1 MTSTT
6 IATQTETGQSVNEE
20 AQRLAVLAEY
30 GVMDT
35 PPERDFDVL
44 VQRVAQVC
52 DAPIA
57 LLGLIGADRHWF
69 KARVGVEIHEV
80 PRAVTFCA
88 HTVLGDDIFEVPDAA
103 VDPRFAGDALVTGEP
118 GIRFYAGVP
127 LRSREG
133 PNLGTVCVIDR
144 VPRRLSA
151 AQRDALRQVG
161 RDAAAQL
168 ERRRQLRGPLFER
181 MLETVDRD
189 PLEAEPGELPVAGA
203 RLGRYTILDELGR
216 GAMATVY
223 AAYDEQL
230 DRKVAIKLIRN
241 PNVRVQQEARAVA
254 RISHPNV
261 VPIYEIGTFE
271 GHDFIAMELI
281 VGGRL
286 STWQWARSRNIHDI
300 IAMYA
305 QAGRGLAAAHR
316 AGLVHR
322 DFKPDNVIVD
332 SSGRPRVGDFGLAH
346 VRGPAGDH
354 EQDHTPA
361 SADDLATRDDSV
373 VGTPAYMAPE
383 QLLCGDV
390 DERTDQFGLCAA
402 LYEAVYGVR
411 PYRGGSL
418 EELRASARAGVL
430 QEPPAGATV
439 PPALGALLRRGLAP
453 NPADRWPSLA
463 DLLDQLDLLDAQRD
477 PAAAGS
483 QRRRIVIALVV
494 CTAAFGVQ
502 INSGA
507 TDAADIHLG
516 PMLATPVGVLL
527 VMGLGVYLA
536 RAALPR
542 NSHHRRMIT
551 VLFAIILGDIIVPLV
566 GARAGF
572 SVEQIVLVEMLLTG
586 HAFLTAAPIVSPRF
600 LLGWAISWVGAASL
614 TFGAP
619 VLPTSTLCS
628 LLCTVVFVLSWSY
641 VPSGT
646 PHLLGRQRVPLDEAL
661 APQGQDRSSRA
672 TTGCVASDG

>member
-1 MTSTT
+1 MTTTT
-6 IATQTETGQSVNEE
+6 IATQPENQRSADDE
-20 AQRLAVLAEY
+20 ARRLMVLARY

-35 PPERDFDVL
+35 PPERDFDAL

-57 LLGLIGADRHWF
+57 LLGLIDADRQWF
-69 KARVGVEIHEV
+69 KASVGVEIQEV
-80 PRAVTFCA
+80 PRAVTMCA
-88 HTVLGDDIFEVPDAA
+88 HTMLGDDIFEVPDAA
-103 VDPRFAGDALVTGEP
+103 ADPRFAGDPLVTGAP

-133 PNLGTVCVIDR
+133 PNLGTLCVIDR

-151 AQRDALRQVG
+151 AQREALRQVG
-161 RDAAAQL
+161 REAVAQL
-168 ERRRQLRGPLFER
+168 ERRRQLRRPLFER

-189 PLEAEPGELPVAGA
+189 PQEARPGELPIAGA

-223 AAYDEQL
+223 TAYDDQL

-261 VPIYEIGTFE
+261 VQIYEIGTFE

-281 VGGRL
+281 DGINL
-286 STWQWARSRNIHDI
+286 TTWQRARSRNIHDI

-322 DFKPDNVIVD
+322 DVKPDNVIVD
-332 SSGRPRVGDFGLAH
+332 SSGRPRVSDFGLAH
-346 VRGPAGDH
+346 VRDPAEDLEH
-354 EQDHTPA
+354 DPTLA
-361 SADDLATRDDSV
+361 SADDLATHDDPV

-383 QLLCGDV
+383 QLLGGEV
-390 DERTDQFGLCAA
+390 DARADQFGLCAS

-411 PYRGGSL
+411 PYRGGSI

-430 QEPPAGATV
+430 QEPPPGATV
-439 PPALGALLRRGLAP
+439 PPALRALLRRGLAR

-463 DLLDQLDLLDAQRD
+463 ALLDQLDLLDVQRD

-483 QRRRIVIALVV
+483 QRRRMVVALIVV
-494 CTAAFGVQ
+494 CIAALGMQ
-502 INSGA
+502 LGSGA
-507 TDAADIHLG
+507 TDGADIHLG
-516 PMLATPVGVLL
+516 RLLATPVAVLV
-527 VMGLGVYLA
+527 VMAFGVYLA

-551 VLFAIILGDIIVPLV
+551 VLFTIILGYIIVPLI
-566 GARAGF
+566 GTLAGF
-572 SVEQIVLVEMLLTG
+572 SAPQIVLIEMLLMG
-586 HAFLTAAPIVSPRF
+586 HAFLAAAPIVSPA
-600 LLGWAISWVGAASL
+600 LLLSCVISWVGAAAVAWGTPAL
-614 TFGAP
+614 AT
-619 VLPTSTLCS
+619 LTLCS
-628 LLCTVVFVLSWSY
+628 MLCTVVFVLSWSY
-641 VPSGT
+641 VPSARHILWVGGEST
-646 PHLLGRQRVPLDEAL
+646 PTKH
-661 APQGQDRSSRA
+661 
-672 TTGCVASDG
+672 TY